1 VKEILLRVEGLTTHL
16 STGRGVVRAVEDVS
30 LELERSMTLAIVG
43 ESGSGKTVLTRSIM
57 RLQPT
62 ASIVRSDG
70 RVFLDG
76 VDLMTLSTGQL
87 RRVWGSRIG
96 LVSQNPMTA
105 LNPVVR
111 IGRQIC
117 EVISKNDGVGG
128 REAKRRAIELLNWV
142 EIPEPER
149 RLGQYPHQ
157 LSGGLRQRVTIAIAI
172 SCRPD
177 LLIADEPTTAL
188 DVTVQAQI
196 LALLERLQR
205 EHGMA
210 MIFVSHDLGVVAGL
224 ADEIAVMYAGRIVER
239 ASGRQL
245 FRHPRMRYSEA
256 LLAAAPRIG
265 QAIGRLHTI
274 PGRPPDM
281 ITPPSGCRFHPR
293 CEYASDVCRT
303 VEPMLNDAED
313 GHRFAC
319 WHPAGDDAAGED
331 AAGTQQHEEVAGGR

>member
-1 VKEILLRVEGLTTHL
+1 VTEPLLRVEAITTHL
-16 STGRGVVRAVEDVS
+16 STGRGVVRAVEDAS
-30 LELERSMTLAIVG
+30 FELERGRTLALVG

-57 RLQPT
+57 RLHPN
-62 ASIVRSDG
+62 ASVVRSGG
-70 RVFLDG
+70 RAVLDG
-76 VDLMTLSTGQL
+76 TDLFTLAPKQL
-87 RRVWGSRIG
+87 RRVWGKHIG

-117 EVISKNDGVGG
+117 EVIKNTDGVGG
-128 REAKRRAIELLNWV
+128 SEAERRATELLAWV
-142 EIPEPER
+142 EIPDPER
-149 RLGQYPHQ
+149 RLAQYPHE

-172 SCRPD
+172 ACRPD

-196 LALLERLQR
+196 LALLRRLQR

-239 ASGRQL
+239 APASAL
-245 FRHPRMRYSEA
+245 FRTPRMRYSEA
-256 LLAAAPRIG
+256 LLTAAPRMG
-265 QAIGRLHTI
+265 HVGGRLSTI

-281 ITPPSGCRFHPR
+281 SAPPPGCRFHPR
-293 CEYASDVCRT
+293 CSFATETCR
-303 VEPMLNDAED
+303 VDEPRLVAAE
-313 GHRFAC
+313 GRHLFAC
-319 WHPAGDDAAGED
+319 WHPAGGDNDAVLTARELGS
-331 AAGTQQHEEVAGGR
+331 QRGG